1 MLGPPRKLVDHDTVR
16 GLREN
21 SLSLRAIA
29 KTTGV
34 STSVVRRVLGRRS
47 G

>member
-1 MLGPPRKLVDHDTVR
+1 MLGRPRKLVDHDTV
-16 GLREN
+16 LVLHEN
-21 SLSLRAIA
+21 RVGLRAIA
-29 KTTGV
+29 KTIGA